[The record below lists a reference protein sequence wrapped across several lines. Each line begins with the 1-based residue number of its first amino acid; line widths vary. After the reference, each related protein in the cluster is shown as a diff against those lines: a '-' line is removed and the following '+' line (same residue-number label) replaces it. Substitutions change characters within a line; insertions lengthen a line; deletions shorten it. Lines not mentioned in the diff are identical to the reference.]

1 MHKAFAGILTG
12 VFFLIA
18 LPFVMLYEYLGPGL
32 FWLVMICLAGICAAF
47 WYWRKVNMSVAKG
60 NVLPSGEQFAGVSQ
74 GDWNPRQPSEE
85 KQRRERL
92 LNEKR
97 AELQREAQQI
107 RERRWRAGERRQK
120 RHFIEMPSEEG
131 GIYLVINWPEQ
142 LKEIWAAWDDED
154 WEFVRTWLQKY
165 AYALTDKGASEA
177 EHADF
182 KTLMVQFTQVDPLF
196 RVLMETITPLIT
208 ATPGVLQSVI
218 TKELRPQFKTDD
230 IRYALYF
237 AAEANQITRV
247 KKGRSYQLYPAVG

>member
-1 MHKAFAGILTG
+1 MQK
-12 VFFLIA
+12 LIA
-18 LPFVMLYEYLGPGL
+18 GFLAAAVVLVLTPFVMLYEYLGPGL
-32 FWLVMICLAGICAAF
+32 FWLAMTCLVGACAAL
-47 WYWRKVNMSVAKG
+47 WHWRRFNRSIPTESVAPSRG
-60 NVLPSGEQFAGVSQ
+60 RAPARQSGWQPRLPTT
-74 GDWNPRQPSEE
+74 EE
-85 KQRRERL
+85 LHRENL

-107 RERRWRAGERRQK
+107 RERRWRADERRHN
-120 RHFIEMPSEEG
+120 RHLTEVPSEEG
-131 GIYLVINWPEQ
+131 GVYLVINWPEQ
-142 LKEIWAAWDDED
+142 LKEIWTAWDDED

-196 RVLMETITPLIT
+196 RQIMEATTPLIT

-218 TKELRPQFKTDD
+218 TKELKPQFKTDD

-237 AAEANQITRV
+237 AAESGKITRV
-247 KKGRSYQLYPAVG
+247 KKGRSYQLYLAQ